1 MTIITATI
9 TTITITTTMGTAT
22 MGTASAMPTAA
33 CPAIRITATTMADA
47 ARPALLRL
55 MTWLSPAFP
64 VGSFSYSHGLE
75 RAVHDGLIASRDDL
89 AVWLETLLERGSGW
103 NDAVLLA
110 ESWRRTHSGGDLGE
124 LAELA
129 AALAGSA
136 ERHREAVMQGAAF
149 LKAAAAWPNPALA
162 RLPAD
167 CPYCVAVGVAAA
179 DGGVALTDALAA
191 FLQAFAANLIQAAIR
206 LGVTGQTGAIA
217 LLAALEPRL
226 LSLAMWAAHS
236 TLDDLGGCAVL
247 SDVMAMRHEVQ
258 ETRLFRS

>member
-1 MTIITATI
+1 MA
-9 TTITITTTMGTAT
+9 G
-22 MGTASAMPTAA
+22 
-33 CPAIRITATTMADA
+33 CPAIHTTATTMPDA

-55 MTWLSPAFP
+55 MAWLSPAFP

-75 RAVHDGLIASRDDL
+75 RAVHDGLITSRDDL
-89 AVWLETLLERGSGW
+89 ANWLETLLEMGSGW
-103 NDAVLLA
+103 NDAVLFA
-110 ESWRRTHSGGDLGE
+110 ESWRRARTGGDLAD

-136 ERHREAVMQGAAF
+136 ERHRETVLQGAAF
-149 LKAAAAWPNPALA
+149 REAAAAWPAPALA

-167 CPYCVAVGVAAA
+167 CPYCVAVGAAA
-179 DGGVALTDALAA
+179 AGGGVALADALAA

-206 LGVTGQTGAIA
+206 LGVTGQTGATA
-217 LLAALEPRL
+217 LLAALEPSL
-226 LSLAMWAAHS
+226 LALASRAAGS

-247 SDVMAMRHEVQ
+247 SDIAAMRHEVQ